1 MKLTYYGHSTIQI
14 ETADRQ
20 ILIDPFI
27 SENPH
32 VRGIVTVGDFQPD
45 VILITHAHG
54 DHWGDTEELALG
66 SNALVV
72 ANFEIVTYLATK
84 TGHQNVQGMNLG
96 GSFQMDWGRVTQT
109 LARHSSSFPDGTYG
123 GSPNGYLIES
133 GDDIVYV
140 AGDTAPFV
148 EMQWLGERHDID
160 VAFLPIGDTYTMGIK
175 GAVESARMLRPGITI
190 PVHYNTFPEIEVDVT
205 AWESH
210 MLDAGFRTRAMR
222 PGETLS
228 I

>member
-14 ETADRQ
+14 EKADRK

-27 SENPH
+27 SDNPH
-32 VRGIVTVGDFQPD
+32 VKGIVTVGEFHPD

-54 DHWGDTEELALG
+54 DHWGDTEELART

-72 ANFEIVTYLATK
+72 ANFEIVTYLGTK
-84 TGHQNVQGMNLG
+84 TGHQNVQGMNIG

-123 GSPNGYLIES
+123 GNPNGYLIES
-133 GDDIVYV
+133 DDDIVYV
-140 AGDTAPFV
+140 AGDTAPFA
-148 EMQWLGERHDID
+148 EMEYLGERYDID
-160 VAFLPIGDTYTMGIK
+160 VAFLPIGDTYTMGIE
-175 GAVESARMLRPGITI
+175 GAVRSAKMLRPGITV
-190 PVHYNTFPEIEVDVT
+190 PVHYNTFPDIEVDVT
-205 AWESH
+205 EWESR